1 MLAASRR
8 LPAFDAPRDAWA
20 WLSRGATVVL
30 LALGLSCAP
39 PPRMCA
45 QESDCGA
52 QASCVAGRCVVH
64 GATAAID
71 NARRVLVDPVDV
83 GWVQQGDER
92 LATTTPAVATIG
104 RAGAPGI
111 AYLRF
116 SLPLAPEVKVL
127 EAYVLIERAIDMD
140 GDPVPIL
147 LHAARVTSRWDSRSL
162 SWAHQPTVEEV
173 GAPVTVVTASAGPV
187 VRVDV
192 RDIVQRW
199 RRRDRDE
206 LGLALVADGQSETG
220 IALALGP
227 TDVEGSRVDP
237 VLASRFTPPAQ
248 SFSPFEPRPA
258 PAAPELR
265 RQVAGPRLE
274 VYAR

>member
-1 MLAASRR
+1 VWQTTTVRR
-8 LPAFDAPRDAWA
+8 PFG
-20 WLSRGATVVL
+20 WLVL
-30 LALGLSCAP
+30 LALPASSCAP

-71 NARRVLVDPVDV
+71 NARRMLVDPVDV
-83 GWVQQGDER
+83 GWVQQGD
-92 LATTTPAVATIG
+92 APTAGATPAVATLG
-104 RAGAPGI
+104 RAGDPGI
-111 AYLRF
+111 AFLRF
-116 SLPLAPEVKVL
+116 SLPLRSEVKVV
-127 EAYVLIERAIDMD
+127 EAYLLLERASDFD
-140 GDPVPIL
+140 TDPSPIA
-147 LHAARVTSRWDSRSL
+147 LHAARVISRWDSRSL
-162 SWAHQPTVEEV
+162 SWAHQPAVEEV
-173 GAPVTVVTASAGPV
+173 GAPVTLVTASGGPL

-192 RDIVQRW
+192 REIVQRW

-206 LGLALVADGQSETG
+206 LGLALVADGQSVSG
-220 IALALGP
+220 IALALAP

-258 PAAPELR
+258 PPTPEPR
-265 RQVAGPRLE
+265 RQVPGPRLE

>member
-1 MLAASRR
+1 
-8 LPAFDAPRDAWA
+8 
-20 WLSRGATVVL
+20 
-30 LALGLSCAP
+30 
-39 PPRMCA
+39 MCA

-71 NARRVLVDPVDV
+71 NARRMLVDPVDV
-83 GWVQQGDER
+83 GWVQQGDTPT
-92 LATTTPAVATIG
+92 AGVTPAVATLG
-104 RAGAPGI
+104 RAGDPGI
-111 AYLRF
+111 AFLRF
-116 SLPLAPEVKVL
+116 SLPLRSEVKVV
-127 EAYVLIERAIDMD
+127 EAYLLLERASDFD
-140 GDPVPIL
+140 TDPSPIA
-147 LHAARVTSRWDSRSL
+147 LHAARVISRWDSRSL
-162 SWAHQPTVEEV
+162 SWAHQPAVEEV
-173 GAPVTVVTASAGPV
+173 GAPVTLVTASGGPL

-192 RDIVQRW
+192 REIVQRW

-206 LGLALVADGQSETG
+206 LGLALVAEGQSVSG
-220 IALALGP
+220 VALALAP

-258 PAAPELR
+258 PPTPDLR